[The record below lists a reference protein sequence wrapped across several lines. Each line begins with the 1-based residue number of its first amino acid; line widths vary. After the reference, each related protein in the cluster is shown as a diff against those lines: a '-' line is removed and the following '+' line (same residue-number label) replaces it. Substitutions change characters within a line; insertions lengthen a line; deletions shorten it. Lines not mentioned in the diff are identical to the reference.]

1 MPAFAIDSFP
11 PQLRAVTCSVVAAD
25 GQKITKAVR
34 SRLQL
39 KVTTGSGAEV
49 LCREEMDKDRLL
61 FKISV
66 QGEERYEVVAML
78 ACLHLPGSPLI
89 IPPHSGVETVASE
102 LGFLLRDSKELEKIW
117 GVPESRET
125 RVKVEGEAHSKVQK
139 LSRSKQVSRKAVSEG
154 KCQSQHDPGQ
164 EVVASTHKLRRPA
177 SPLERTTGC
186 TDGQSQLRCASPSR
200 RAEPGCVFDQDTA
213 GNLKLKSGSKEQ
225 TKPVEVGQHLK
236 TRIEKTD
243 KKLEVDGSCYMLGDD
258 TNMWHAGCVHK
269 IISKDLIVVK
279 NLDNQTYNGCSRNQV
294 VLNIEDIPHGANCAD
309 SAKKT
314 TKEKMKESMVSDN
327 PPRFLPGD
335 NCVARWSE
343 DQVWYRAEI
352 ITTSPTITVQF
363 IDYGNETEV
372 RDCDIVSA
380 GWEVPAQDVNAGLV
394 DAGVA
399 FESEEESRGGLDD
412 KKTWSAGETCLARW
426 EMDGVWYRVKVVEAT
441 SAGSTKVLF
450 VDYGNQDDVTAL
462 VRTAAELCEGDV
474 KDPFVEDVEGFH
486 STQIYEEPNTEE
498 SACQPRLADVDL
510 TELACC
516 VCGNVKKVA
525 KLHFNI
531 KCPLLKELCRQ
542 CTGFSAIGPLSA
554 GTVL

>member
-39 KVTTGSGAEV
+39 KVTAGSGAEV

-177 SPLERTTGC
+177 
-186 TDGQSQLRCASPSR
+186 
-200 RAEPGCVFDQDTA
+200 
-213 GNLKLKSGSKEQ
+213 GNSKLKSGLKEQ
-225 TKPVEVGQHLK
+225 TKAVEVGEHLN
-236 TRIEKTD
+236 TRIEKSD

-294 VLNIEDIPHGANCAD
+294 VLNIEDIPPDANCAD

-399 FESEEESRGGLDD
+399 FESEEESGGGLDD

-441 SAGSTKVLF
+441 SAGATKVLF

-498 SACQPRLADVDL
+498 NACQPRLADVDL

-516 VCGNVKKVA
+516 VCGKLKKVA

-531 KCPLLKELCRQ
+531 ECPLLKELCRQ